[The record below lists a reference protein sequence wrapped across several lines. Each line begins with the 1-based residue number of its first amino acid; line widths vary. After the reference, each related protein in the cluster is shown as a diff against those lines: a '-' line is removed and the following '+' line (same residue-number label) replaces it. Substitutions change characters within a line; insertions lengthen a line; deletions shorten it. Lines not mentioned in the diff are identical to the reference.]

1 MIPSHFVIKFLRLIQ
16 LTWLSLISSQK
27 HERYPIIKG
36 DEVIKDATVTNISI
50 FLWTKKQKSVKLWE
64 NDTKRFILTHLCT
77 VTTVFKDF
85 SKLDTL
91 KKLLRFYAFSQIDIA
106 KHYPSS
112 LPTGFVV
119 IFVECCFQNNKNKQ
133 KKKHQLLV
141 ILLSFS
147 EPQTGGGVTHL
158 QEANRDVPFDGVAFS
173 RLE

>member
-36 DEVIKDATVTNISI
+36 DEVIKHATVTKISI
-50 FLWTKKQKSVKLWE
+50 FLWTKKQKPVKLWE

-112 LPTGFVV
+112 LPIGFVV
-119 IFVECCFQNNKNKQ
+119 LFVECCFQNNKNKQ
-133 KKKHQLLV
+133 KKNTSCWLFYLAFQSLK
-141 ILLSFS
+141 
-147 EPQTGGGVTHL
+147 PGGGGGYSLT
-158 QEANRDVPFDGVAFS
+158 RG
-173 RLE
+173 

>member
-16 LTWLSLISSQK
+16 RTWSSLISSQK

-36 DEVIKDATVTNISI
+36 DEVIKHTTVTKII
-50 FLWTKKQKSVKLWE
+50 VFLWTKKQKSVKLWK

-85 SKLDTL
+85 SKLDSL
-91 KKLLRFYAFSQIDIA
+91 KKLSRFYVFSQIDIA

-119 IFVECCFQNNKNKQ
+119 LFVECCFQNNKNKQ
-133 KKKHQLLV
+133 KKYSSCWLFTL
-141 ILLSFS
+141 F
-147 EPQTGGGVTHL
+147 T
-158 QEANRDVPFDGVAFS
+158 
-173 RLE
+173 